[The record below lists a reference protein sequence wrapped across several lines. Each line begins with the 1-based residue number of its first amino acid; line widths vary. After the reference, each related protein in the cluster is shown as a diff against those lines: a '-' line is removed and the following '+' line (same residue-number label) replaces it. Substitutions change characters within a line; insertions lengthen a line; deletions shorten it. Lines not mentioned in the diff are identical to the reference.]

1 MRVAFSEMT
10 TRTLARAGFIPRAT
24 TLLLLLLKVVVAL
37 VVLLIAAAD
46 ADATAATARPNILFV
61 VYDDLRPQLSAFGH
75 DGMKTP
81 HFDSLAAESLVFHRA
96 YTNYPYCAPSR
107 NRYVPSTR
115 PLTYIFG
122 LANCCLVMRVVVGPC
137 K

>member
-1 MRVAFSEMT
+1 MASAPAVAA
-10 TRTLARAGFIPRAT
+10 LAEVP
-24 TLLLLLLKVVVAL
+24 LLLFLTTMLL
-37 VVLLIAAAD
+37 AAVD
-46 ADATAATARPNILFV
+46 GTAAVAPNILFV

-107 NRYVPSTR
+107 NRSVFTNAHP
-115 PLTYIFG
+115 
-122 LANCCLVMRVVVGPC
+122 AVLVGIVGY
-137 K
+137 